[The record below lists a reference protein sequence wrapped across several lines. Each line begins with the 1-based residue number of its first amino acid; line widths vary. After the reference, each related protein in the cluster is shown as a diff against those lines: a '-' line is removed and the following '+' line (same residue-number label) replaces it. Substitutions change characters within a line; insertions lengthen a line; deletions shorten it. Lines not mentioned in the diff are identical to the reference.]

1 MKEKEPGIILL
12 TKEAC
17 KAQWW
22 IVESGNNAE
31 IGCNKA
37 DKIQKQMG
45 AIRQVG
51 KIGKNLTSSRIRE
64 LDAAVFDQIMRQIED
79 GIE

>member
-22 IVESGNNAE
+22 VEETGNNEE
-31 IGCNKA
+31 IVKFILVRIN
-37 DKIQKQMG
+37 MG
-45 AIRQVG
+45 MVGDAI
-51 KIGKNLTSSRIRE
+51 KLIKSRSKRE
-64 LDAAVFDQIMRQIED
+64 Q
-79 GIE
+79 

>member
-1 MKEKEPGIILL
+1 
-12 TKEAC
+12 
-17 KAQWW
+17 
-22 IVESGNNAE
+22 
-31 IGCNKA
+31 
-37 DKIQKQMG
+37 MG

-79 GIE
+79 GIEWYGFQDLA